1 MKYTGTLIAVTD
13 MEKSKAFYRD
23 VLGLAVTADFGANVT
38 LAGVVVLQTMETWKE
53 LIQSDEITLDNRASE
68 LYFEETDMDTF
79 LSHLQNRGVS
89 YVHPPLEH
97 SWGQRAVRFYDPDRH
112 IIEVGE
118 DITMV
123 VKRFAAQ
130 NMTVA
135 QIAKR
140 MDVPEDCVRQS
151 LEK

>member
-13 MEKSKAFYRD
+13 IEKSKTFYDD
-23 VLGLAVTADFGANVT
+23 VLGLKVAADFGANVT
-38 LAGVVVLQTMETWKE
+38 LEGGVVLQTMETWKE
-53 LIQSDEITLDNRASE
+53 LIQSDEIALNNHAGE
-68 LYFEETDMDTF
+68 LYFEETEMDAF
-79 LSHLQNRGVS
+79 LSHLQNCDVS

-97 SWGQRAVRFYDPDRH
+97 RWGQRAVRFYDPDHH

-130 NMTVA
+130 NMTAA

-140 MDVPEDCVRQS
+140 MDVPEDFVQKC
-151 LEK
+151 LAE

>member
-13 MEKSKAFYRD
+13 MERSKKFYND
-23 VLGLAVTADFGANVT
+23 VLGLSVTADFGANVT
-38 LAGVVVLQTMETWKE
+38 LDGGVVLQTMETWKE
-53 LIQSDEITLDNRASE
+53 LIQTDEIALNNRAGE
-68 LYFEETDMDTF
+68 LYFEETDMDAF
-79 LSHLQNRGVS
+79 LSHLQNCGVS

-97 SWGQRAVRFYDPDRH
+97 SWGQRAVRFYDPDHH

-123 VKRFAAQ
+123 VKRFAAR
-130 NMTVA
+130 NMTAA

-140 MDVPEDCVRQS
+140 MDVPEDFVRKC
-151 LEK
+151 LTE

>member
-13 MEKSKAFYRD
+13 MGKSKAFYRD

-53 LIQSDEITLDNRASE
+53 LIQSNEITLDNRASE
-68 LYFEETDMDTF
+68 LYFEETDMDAF
-79 LSHLQNRGVS
+79 LSHLQNCGVS

-97 SWGQRAVRFYDPDRH
+97 SWGQRAIRFYDPDRH

-130 NMTVA
+130 NMTAA
-135 QIAKR
+135 QIAER
-140 MDVPEDCVRQS
+140 MDVPEDFVRQS

>member
-140 MDVPEDCVRQS
+140 MDVPEDFVRQS

>member
-1 MKYTGTLIAVTD
+1 
-13 MEKSKAFYRD
+13 
-23 VLGLAVTADFGANVT
+23 
-38 LAGVVVLQTMETWKE
+38 
-53 LIQSDEITLDNRASE
+53 
-68 LYFEETDMDTF
+68 MDTF

-89 YVHPPLEH
+89 YVHSPLEH

-140 MDVPEDCVRQS
+140 MDVPEDFVRQS

>member
-13 MEKSKAFYRD
+13 MERSKKFYND
-23 VLGLAVTADFGANVT
+23 VLGLTVTADFGANVT
-38 LAGVVVLQTMETWKE
+38 LDGGVVLQTMETWKE
-53 LIQSDEITLDNRASE
+53 LIQSDEIALNNRAGE
-68 LYFEETDMDTF
+68 LYFEETDMDAF
-79 LSHLQNRGVS
+79 LSHLQNCGVS

-97 SWGQRAVRFYDPDRH
+97 SWGQRAVRFYDPDHH

-123 VKRFAAQ
+123 VKRFAAR
-130 NMTVA
+130 NMTAA

-140 MDVPEDCVRQS
+140 MDVPEDFVRQS